1 MNTILTQTFCKPS
14 WDAKKDMQD
23 QTGQVCIV
31 TGANTGLGKITATEL
46 ARKNAQVFCLGRSP
60 DKCLAAVE
68 EIKKE
73 TGNEKIHFIQMDLM
87 DLESVEAAADS
98 FLASNLPLHKLILN
112 AGIMIPP
119 FQLTKQG
126 LESQLG
132 VNHFAHV
139 VLANKLFKKL
149 EESQPSRVVVL
160 SSIAHGNA
168 PYDGIHYDDLNNK
181 DAYNAQQRYGESKL
195 ANLHFAK
202 ALQNKFTARNKDSQV
217 FVNAVHPGWLFGR
230 ADSWLGVVATEL
242 TRSMNSLSQWLW
254 NATMIS
260 PYHGAMTQLYVATD
274 PSIVEQ
280 KIRGEYW
287 VPYGKVSSPTSAG
300 ANPEYALKTW
310 TWTEEVLQKHFRPDW
325 KWSL

>member
-1 MNTILTQTFCKPS
+1 MLFLHLFNNAIFSNPREQAITFKFCYLVVSLHIMCSFHYLDLPRQVLTVILGQKKPNDPEATVHQQMQLSVTKSVS
-14 WDAKKDMQD
+14 WEARTPGRREKVLYNPELGAID
-23 QTGQVCIV
+23 QVLEEYFN
-31 TGANTGLGKITATEL
+31 ANTGLGKITATEL

-73 TGNEKIHFIQMDLM
+73 TGNKKIHFIQMDLM

-217 FVNAVHPGWLFGR
+217 FVNAVHP
-230 ADSWLGVVATEL
+230 
-242 TRSMNSLSQWLW
+242 
-254 NATMIS
+254 
-260 PYHGAMTQLYVATD
+260 
-274 PSIVEQ
+274 
-280 KIRGEYW
+280 
-287 VPYGKVSSPTSAG
+287 
-300 ANPEYALKTW
+300 
-310 TWTEEVLQKHFRPDW
+310 
-325 KWSL
+325 